1 MTPPV
6 RHVCVQWPRLG
17 PYHLARLRALHAR
30 LAAEGARLT
39 ALETGRADTTYAWRE
54 ERGAELFARVS
65 ALGDL
70 APERTAPAQ
79 TRRALTAALDRID
92 PDAVAITSYSTP
104 DAQAALAW
112 CRHRRRPA
120 VVMFDSRAEDAPRVG
135 WREAV
140 KRVLV
145 GQFDAALVAGTP
157 QVDYLTALGMPP
169 EAVFRPV
176 DVVDNAHFAQG
187 AARARREG
195 ALPHPGPYVLSV
207 NRFVAR
213 KNVDGLIRA
222 YAGYRQ
228 RAEAEGRRPWP
239 LVLLGDGPE
248 RDRLA
253 AFAGEGVVFGGFQQA
268 DALPAWYAGAGLYVH
283 PALADPWGLVVN
295 EAMAAGLAVAVS
307 TGAGCGPDLVD
318 GNGARFDPRD
328 HGALAA
334 LLVRLTG
341 PETDREAMGAR
352 SREIIARYTPETF
365 ADGLWGAV
373 QAARTRADRPLSLPA
388 RAVLGA
394 LGLAARRHH
403 AFHTVDA

>member
-30 LAAEGARLT
+30 LDAEGARLT
-39 ALETGRADTTYAWRE
+39 ALETSRADDTYAWRD
-54 ERGAELFARVS
+54 ERGAEPFGRVS

-70 APERTAPAQ
+70 APERTPPAR
-79 TRRALTAALDRID
+79 TRRAVTAALDRVD
-92 PDAVAITSYSTP
+92 PDAVAVTSYSTP

-112 CRHRRRPA
+112 CRRRRRPA

-157 QVDYLTALGMPP
+157 QADYIAALGMPP
-169 EAVFRPV
+169 GAVFRPV
-176 DVVDNAHFAQG
+176 DVVDNAHVARG

-195 ALPHPGPYVLSV
+195 AFPHPGPYVLSV

-213 KNVDGLIRA
+213 KNVDGLVRA
-222 YAGYRQ
+222 YARYRQ

-253 AFAGEGVVFGGFQQA
+253 ALAGPGVAFGGFQQA

-295 EAMAAGLAVAVS
+295 EAMAAGLPVAVS
-307 TGAGCGPDLVD
+307 TGAGCAPDLVD
-318 GNGARFDPRD
+318 GNGARFDPGDER
-328 HGALAA
+328 ALAA
-334 LLVRLTG
+334 LVARLTG
-341 PETDREAMGAR
+341 PEADRGAMGAR
-352 SREIIARYTPETF
+352 SREIIAGYTPQAF
-365 ADGLWGAV
+365 ADGLWDAV
-373 QAARTRADRPLSLPA
+373 QAGRARADRPLSPPA
-388 RAVLGA
+388 RAVLAA
-394 LGLAARRHH
+394 LGRVARRHH